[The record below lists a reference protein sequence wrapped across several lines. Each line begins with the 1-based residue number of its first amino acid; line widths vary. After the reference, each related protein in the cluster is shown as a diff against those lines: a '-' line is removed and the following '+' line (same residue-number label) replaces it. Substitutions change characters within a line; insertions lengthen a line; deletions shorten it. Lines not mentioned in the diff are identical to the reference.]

1 MNTNDS
7 DRECLF
13 PSLVVC
19 TENIVNR
26 RWLFFSIFLWEII
39 HSNMGHGDR
48 ICYAMHPARFRQ
60 TRTNYLHTQ
69 KKEDPPAR
77 VARDH
82 LYMHP
87 RRDIK
92 WAGGDVLPLNRRLA
106 WTAWTTNN
114 LKCKQR
120 DSDRS
125 HGVMP
130 THIHCSAGAFWYLY
144 VRASP
149 FLEFL
154 VVAGSVSGFVF
165 VLFMRSFVDD
175 CAVIKQTTAETDRS
189 MHYNKSYGVINAIG
203 DERCRWGRLRMTQ
216 CPSSPSTTSRIIYEC
231 RGGFVFMLIFLVYTI
246 LVLPAVTMIRWVN
259 IFQQ

>member
-130 THIHCSAGAFWYLY
+130 THIYTAA
-144 VRASP
+144 
-149 FLEFL
+149 L
-154 VVAGSVSGFVF
+154 VFSVIFMF
-165 VLFMRSFVDD
+165 VLLLSSSSWLLGCDWQRFWF
-175 CAVIKQTTAETDRS
+175 CICII
-189 MHYNKSYGVINAIG
+189 HAIV
-203 DERCRWGRLRMTQ
+203 RWWLCG
-216 CPSSPSTTSRIIYEC
+216 
-231 RGGFVFMLIFLVYTI
+231 
-246 LVLPAVTMIRWVN
+246 N
-259 IFQQ
+259 